1 MAECDGR
8 DGVGRNP
15 GREVDADMVVGL
27 QRRWTDVLKHSEE
40 PQWSTTRLDEVLVS
54 RCFDLVVLSKRTE

>member
-1 MAECDGR
+1 
-8 DGVGRNP
+8 
-15 GREVDADMVVGL
+15 MVVGL

-54 RCFDLVVLSKRTE
+54 RCFDLVVLCTNRLPSRP